1 MPSYK
6 RQLNS
11 ATAAVVSQ
19 ENSWP
24 ADLPL
29 VGFVF
34 ELSPERDV
42 SLFPQYAI
50 GLHAWFLDQVRS
62 QDPALSAYL
71 HDGQSEKPFTVSRL
85 EGDLENS
92 GRQVLLRSGSSYR
105 WYVTALSQPVAKWMR
120 EWLQNPPEI
129 VELHNAPLR
138 INSIRISHPP
148 TTYRQLWQS
157 KPLRSVTLSFVSP
170 TGFRHQ
176 GHHLPLPV
184 PVNVFH
190 SYLRRWNDFSEMP
203 FDTDAFLKWVDE
215 HVAIARH
222 QLSSVKVA
230 AGKRGS
236 ITGFTGKVEFCVSTQ
251 GRQHPEFHQLFSAL
265 ANLAPY
271 CGTGHKTPFGLGQTR
286 RGPQKSNLHSAVRL
300 RSLQEVL
307 PVEDQLAQRIE
318 QLTQMLM
325 ATQKRTG
332 RTRAHSVCE
341 IRATILARREFG
353 ESLQAIAQDLQMP
366 YETVK
371 SYVKLARRAL
381 KA

>member
-1 MPSYK
+1 MPRHK

-11 ATAAVVSQ
+11 TTAAVVSQ
-19 ENSWP
+19 DNSWP
-24 ADLPL
+24 ADTPL

-85 EGDLENS
+85 EGNLENS

-105 WYVTALSQPVAKWMR
+105 WYVTALSQPVAEWMR

-138 INSIRISHPP
+138 INSIRTSHPP
-148 TTYRQLWQS
+148 TTYQQLWES
-157 KPLRSVTLSFVSP
+157 KPLRSATLSFVSP
-170 TGFRHQ
+170 TGFRKK

-215 HVAIARH
+215 HIAIARH
-222 QLSSVKVA
+222 QVSSVKVA

-236 ITGFTGKVEFCVSTQ
+236 ITGFTGEVEFCVSTQ
-251 GRQHPEFHQLFSAL
+251 GRQNQEFQQLFSAL

-286 RGPQKSNLHSAVRL
+286 RGHQKSHLHS
-300 RSLQEVL
+300 EIL

-325 ATQKRTG
+325 RTQKRTG
-332 RTRAHSVCE
+332 GTRAHSVCE